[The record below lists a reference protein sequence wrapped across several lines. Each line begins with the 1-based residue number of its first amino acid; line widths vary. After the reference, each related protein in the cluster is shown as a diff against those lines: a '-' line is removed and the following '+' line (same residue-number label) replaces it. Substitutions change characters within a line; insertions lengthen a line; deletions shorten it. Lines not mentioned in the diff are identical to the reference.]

1 MHPIYTP
8 TQEEQ
13 AVFQSLNF
21 ENLQTLSPQ
30 ESEREKWLKQRQG
43 KFTASNIHKL
53 LTYENRL
60 DLPKGAIS
68 YIEEVVLEILTDGQ
82 SREDF
87 TSEAM
92 LHGQE
97 TELKAISRFEKI
109 MCIECYAT
117 GENQVFVQ
125 YNDHFGGT
133 PDGLFGEAGLIEVKC
148 PNSKTHFFNLLN
160 LHSAEDLK
168 KHYPAY
174 YWQIQANLF
183 ITGQTQGVFISFDDR
198 FTDENLQIK
207 IVEVPYCREDVSFML
222 FRLEQAIEYKNEL
235 LKKIELE

>member
-1 MHPIYTP
+1 MQNNNLPDLF
-8 TQEEQ
+8 Q
-13 AVFQSLNF
+13 AVVSCEELDKK
-21 ENLQTLSPQ
+21 EL
-30 ESEREKWLKQRQG
+30 WLKLRQG
-43 KFTASNIHKL
+43 KFTASNIHRL
-53 LTYENRL
+53 LTYEDKNE
-60 DLPKGAIS
+60 LPKGAIS

-97 TELKAISRFEKI
+97 TELLAISRFEKT
-109 MCIECYAT
+109 MGVECYAT
-117 GENQVFVQ
+117 GENQAFVQ
-125 YNDHFGGT
+125 CNDHFGGT

-160 LHSAEDLK
+160 LKSVEELK

-183 ITGQTQGVFISFDDR
+183 ITGRTQGVFISFDDR
-198 FTDENLQIK
+198 FLDENLQIK

-222 FRLEQAIEYKNEL
+222 FRLEQAIEYKNEM
-235 LKKIELE
+235 LKAVIRD